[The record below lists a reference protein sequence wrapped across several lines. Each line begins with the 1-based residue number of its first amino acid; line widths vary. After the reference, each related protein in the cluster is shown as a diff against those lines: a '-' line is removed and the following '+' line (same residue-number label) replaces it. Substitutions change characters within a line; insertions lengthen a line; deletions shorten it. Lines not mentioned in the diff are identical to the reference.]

1 MRESLMMSEVTNA
14 NPKDGP
20 TKSRQDGSQVARL
33 GQSEVLRSAGG
44 AGLPGSMVLSKKKI

>member
-1 MRESLMMSEVTNA
+1 MMSEVTNA

-20 TKSRQDGSQVARL
+20 TKSRHDGSQVARI

-44 AGLPGSMVLSKKKI
+44 VGLPGSMVLSKKKI